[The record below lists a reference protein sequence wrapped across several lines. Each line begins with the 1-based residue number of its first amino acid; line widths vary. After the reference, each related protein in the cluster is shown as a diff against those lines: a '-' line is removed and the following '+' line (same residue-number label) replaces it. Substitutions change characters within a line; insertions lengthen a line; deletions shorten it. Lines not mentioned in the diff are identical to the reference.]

1 MRYSVLAVAA
11 FAAAALVMPLQ
22 AQDDNNLT
30 LGVFVTVRAENVP
43 EFEEA
48 ARDHAAWHADQ
59 NDPQA
64 WPAYQALTGH
74 GEYVILAPD
83 MSFTSMDALSVGMG
97 ADVAAWASQG
107 AAYTETE
114 EMVLWASMPGGNP
127 PPDPNAFPVAQVF
140 EFEIQ
145 SNGQPAVMEG
155 IERFSEAM
163 AEAPFHWQWSTIVS
177 ADGPPSVFIALWFD
191 SFSGMAAMG
200 EGPAQ
205 VMADTYGPEK
215 AAMIM
220 NAFGDAVTMTSSQI
234 WILRPDLS
242 YFPG

>member
-1 MRYSVLAVAA
+1 MRYSVLAVVA
-11 FAAAALVMPLQ
+11 FSMAALVLPLQ
-22 AQDDNNLT
+22 AQDNLT

-43 EFEEA
+43 DFEEA

-59 NDPQA
+59 NDTQA

-74 GEYVILAPD
+74 GEYAILAPN
-83 MSFTSMDALSVGMG
+83 MSFASMDAPTVDMS
-97 ADVAAWASQG
+97 ADVAAWAGHG

-114 EMVLWASMPGGNP
+114 EMVLWASVPGGNP

-163 AEAPFHWQWSTIVS
+163 ADAPF
-177 ADGPPSVFIALWFD
+177 
-191 SFSGMAAMG
+191 
-200 EGPAQ
+200 
-205 VMADTYGPEK
+205 
-215 AAMIM
+215 
-220 NAFGDAVTMTSSQI
+220 
-234 WILRPDLS
+234 
-242 YFPG
+242 